1 MNSTTADI
9 ESRRKAATQ
18 SLDAKHRSQFGQ
30 YFTPEPVAQ
39 FMASLIKRPRGGKRL
54 SILDPGA
61 GIGSLS
67 AALLAHVKGRGD
79 VTAYELDPAF
89 QRDLRDTLRAYPGKH
104 VILQRDFIEQA
115 VLDVA
120 TGKTEGG
127 HFDTVILNPPYK
139 KINTDSKHRLLLR
152 KLGLETSN
160 LYTCFMACAIALCRP
175 GAEVVAIIPRSWMN
189 GLYFL
194 PFRHW
199 LFRHAAL
206 THIHLFDSRDRA
218 FKDDGVLQENV
229 IVRLVVGG
237 TQESVEVS
245 SSRDQTFADLKH
257 HVVPF
262 ASVLT
267 PGDEQMFVHVPAPGA
282 ASTEGL
288 PGQPLREL
296 GLDVCTGPVVDFRL
310 REHLRAEPCD
320 GSVPLLYSTHFNGH
334 FGWPRPSRKPN
345 AIMVNDD
352 TRGWLMPAGCY
363 VVLRRFTSK
372 EEKRRVVAFLLDED
386 ALPGDLVGFENHL
399 NVIHQ
404 DRHGIEPKVA
414 RGLAAY
420 LNSQAVDDYFRTFSG
435 HTQVN
440 ATDLRRLRYPPMAE
454 LRKLGDQL
462 EEEGRRSTPDSGRS
476 RHAKGAAKRAVR
488 SVPARDL

>member
-1 MNSTTADI
+1 MSSTTVDI
-9 ESRRKAATQ
+9 ETRRRAATQ
-18 SLDAKHRSQFGQ
+18 PLDAHHRSQFGQ

-39 FMASLIKRPRGGKRL
+39 FMASLIKRPKSSKRL
-54 SILDPGA
+54 SVLDPGA

-67 AALLAHVKGRGD
+67 AALLAHLKGQGD
-79 VTAYELDPAF
+79 VTAYEIDNAF
-89 QRDLRDTLRAYPGKH
+89 QSDLKDTLRAFPGNH

-115 VLDVA
+115 VVDVA
-120 TGKTEGG
+120 TGKAEGG
-127 HFDTVILNPPYK
+127 LFDAVILNPPYK

-175 GAEVVAIIPRSWMN
+175 GGQIAAIIPRSWMN

-229 IVRLVVGG
+229 IVRLVAGG
-237 TQESVEVS
+237 TQGSVEVS
-245 SSRDQTFADLKH
+245 SSHDQTFVDIKRQT
-257 HVVPF
+257 VPF
-262 ASVLT
+262 ASVVT
-267 PGDEQMFVHVPAPGA
+267 PGDEQLFVHVPSPGT

-310 REHLRAEPCD
+310 RDHLRAEPCD
-320 GSVPLLYSTHFNGH
+320 GSAPLLYSTHFKGD
-334 FGWPRPSRKPN
+334 FEWPRASRKPN
-345 AIMVNDD
+345 AIMINDD

-372 EEKRRVVAFLLDED
+372 EEKRRVVAYLLDER

-404 DRHGIEPKVA
+404 GRRGLEPRLA
-414 RGLAAY
+414 RGIAAY

-440 ATDLRRLRYPPMAE
+440 ATDLRRLRYPTIAE

-462 EEEGRRSTPDSGRS
+462 EEESRRSTTNSRRSGN
-476 RHAKGAAKRAVR
+476 AKGAAKRTLR
-488 SVPARDL
+488 SVSARNL

>member
-1 MNSTTADI
+1 MHRELTDI
-9 ESRRKAATQ
+9 ESRRIAATQ
-18 SLDAKHRSQFGQ
+18 SVDATHRSQFGQ

-39 FMASLIKRPRGGKRL
+39 FMASLIKRPPSGKRL

-67 AALLAHVKGRGD
+67 AALLSHLRGQGE
-79 VTAYELDPAF
+79 VTAYELDEAF
-89 QRDLRDTLRAYPGKH
+89 QHDLGTTLRAYPGKH
-104 VILQRDFIEQA
+104 VVLQRDFIEQA
-115 VLDVA
+115 VMDVA
-120 TGKTEGG
+120 TGKAEGG
-127 HFDTVILNPPYK
+127 RFDAVILNPPYK
-139 KINTDSKHRLLLR
+139 KINTNSKHRLMLR

-160 LYTCFMACAIALCRP
+160 LYTCFLACAIVLCKP
-175 GAEVVAIIPRSWMN
+175 SAQVVAIIPRSWMN

-206 THIHLFDSRDRA
+206 THIHLFESRDRA

-229 IVRLVVGG
+229 VVRLVVRG
-237 TQESVEVS
+237 TQGSVEVS
-245 SSRDQTFADLKH
+245 SSRDQTFSDLKRQT
-257 HVVPF
+257 VPF
-262 ASVLT
+262 SAVLT
-267 PGDEQMFVHVPAPGA
+267 PGDEQLFVHVPSPGA

-288 PGQPLREL
+288 PGRPLREI

-310 REHLRAEPCD
+310 REHLRSEPCD

-334 FGWPRPSRKPN
+334 FEWPRSSRKPN
-345 AIMVNDD
+345 AIMVNEV
-352 TRGWLMPAGCY
+352 TRAWLMPAGCY

-372 EEKRRVVAFLLDED
+372 EEKRRVVAHLLDKD
-386 ALPGDLVGFENHL
+386 ALPGSLLGFENHL

-404 DRHGIEPKVA
+404 DRHGLEPAVA

-440 ATDLRRLRYPPMAE
+440 ATDLRRLTYPTIAE

-462 EEEGRRSTPDSGRS
+462 EEKDRRSTANSGRS
-476 RHAKGAAKRAVR
+476 RNAKSTAKRTVR
-488 SVPARDL
+488 SVSTRNL

>member
-1 MNSTTADI
+1 MDPSTSDI
-9 ESRRKAATQ
+9 ENRRKAATQ
-18 SLDAKHRSQFGQ
+18 ALDADHRSQFGQ

-39 FMASLIKRPRGGKRL
+39 FMASLVKRPRRGKRIA
-54 SILDPGA
+54 ILDPGA

-67 AALLAHVKGRGD
+67 AALLAHLQGQGD
-79 VTAYELDPAF
+79 VTAYELDHAF
-89 QRDLRDTLRAYPGKH
+89 QTGLKETLRAFPGEH

-115 VLDVA
+115 VVNVA
-120 TGKTEGG
+120 TGKAEGG
-127 HFDTVILNPPYK
+127 IFDAVILNPPYK

-160 LYTCFMACAIALCRP
+160 LYTCFVACAISLSKP
-175 GAEVVAIIPRSWMN
+175 GAQVVAIIPRSWMN

-229 IVRLVVGG
+229 IVRLLVGG
-237 TQESVEVS
+237 TQDSVEVS
-245 SSRDQTFADLKH
+245 SSRDQTFADLKRQA
-257 HVVPF
+257 VPF
-262 ASVLT
+262 SAVVT
-267 PGDEQMFVHVPAPGA
+267 PGDEQMFVHVPSSGA

-288 PGQPLREL
+288 PGQPLREI

-310 REHLRAEPCD
+310 RDHLRAEPCD

-334 FGWPRPSRKPN
+334 FEWPRPSRKPN
-345 AIMVNDD
+345 AIMVNED
-352 TRGWLMPAGCY
+352 TQGWLMPGGCY

-372 EEKRRVVAFLLDED
+372 EEKRRVVAYLLDED
-386 ALPGDLVGFENHL
+386 SLPGNLVGFENHL

-404 DRHGIEPKVA
+404 DRHGLEPTVA
-414 RGLAAY
+414 RGIAAY

-440 ATDLRRLRYPPMAE
+440 ATDLRRLRYPTIAE

-462 EEEGRRSTPDSGRS
+462 EEEGRRSAPHPGRN
-476 RHAKGAAKRAVR
+476 RNAKGTAKRAVR

>member
-1 MNSTTADI
+1 MDSTTADI
-9 ESRRKAATQ
+9 ESRRRAATQ
-18 SLDAKHRSQFGQ
+18 SLDANHRSQFGQ
-30 YFTPEPVAQ
+30 YFTPAPVAQ
-39 FMASLIKRPRGGKRL
+39 FMASLIKRPRGGKHL

-67 AALLAHVKGRGD
+67 AALLSRLKGRGD
-79 VTAYELDPAF
+79 VTAYEFDHAF
-89 QRDLRDTLRAYPGKH
+89 QSGLKETLSAHPGKH
-104 VILQRDFIEQA
+104 VILQRDFIEEA

-120 TGKTEGG
+120 TGKAEGG
-127 HFDTVILNPPYK
+127 RFDAVILNPPYK

-160 LYTCFMACAIALCRP
+160 LYTCFLACSIALCKP
-175 GAEVVAIIPRSWMN
+175 GAQVVAIIPRSWMN

-199 LFRHAAL
+199 LLRHAAV

-237 TQESVEVS
+237 AQDSVEVS
-245 SSRDQTFADLKH
+245 SSRDQTFADLKRQA
-257 HVVPF
+257 VPF
-262 ASVLT
+262 SAVVT
-267 PGDEQMFVHVPAPGA
+267 PGDEQMFVHVPSPGT

-288 PGQPLREL
+288 PGRPLREI

-310 REHLRAEPCD
+310 RDYLRAAPCD

-334 FGWPRPSRKPN
+334 FEWPRPSRKPN
-345 AIMVNDD
+345 AIMVNEN

-372 EEKRRVVAFLLDED
+372 EETRRVVAYLLDD
-386 ALPGDLVGFENHL
+386 NALPGSLVGFENHL

-404 DRHGIEPKVA
+404 DRHGLEPKVA
-414 RGLAAY
+414 RGIAAY
-420 LNSQAVDDYFRTFSG
+420 LNSKAVDDYFRTFSG

-440 ATDLRRLRYPPMAE
+440 ATDLRRLRYPTIAE

-476 RHAKGAAKRAVR
+476 RNAKGAAKRAIR
-488 SVPARDL
+488 SMSPRNL